1 MNCIGIHVWFTS
13 SQRLWAC
20 VFIFTPQH
28 SLYSNSRTNINCFH
42 AREYEIKNHN
52 GMYYQK
58 SVILPGTI
66 KADQTNQQSE

>member
-1 MNCIGIHVWFTS
+1 MYDSHLHSVCEHAYLF
-13 SQRLWAC
+13 
-20 VFIFTPQH
+20 FTPQH